1 MKKLINILLLF
12 MVVFAGCKTKKT
24 DEQEIQKLLDRQAQ
38 QQESQK
44 ESLDKLQ
51 QIKDSLAVEKDML
64 VKERDQ
70 KDEKVKLLEKNQQI
84 LVEELKKE
92 EETDIS
98 SEKTRLQEQ
107 ISGYE
112 DSIEQLKDELSVLD
126 ADIDSIENSM
136 GFYEVQEEQAEKLH
150 ESGIDEIDQRINKLE
165 NQKQQEIKKADLVD
179 RRILI
184 SEKKIEAYKMERE
197 MYVDERDELLRTNA
211 SEEKLEPY
219 RKKIAEMDSII
230 SAEEKNKQAII
241 NELNKTK
248 QWISDVDTMIND
260 LQTKIKQEYD
270 ERKIIEGFISSEKER
285 LQNEIDNL
293 QTTREKLVN
302 EQEQISDE
310 LSGVEQQIASL
321 NKKMELIKNK
331 EMSDLLEQQAE
342 IEQSEAALAEEEVR
356 LLEESKKLDTQSVR
370 VTSDAASEELKGLV
384 ELGNQIDSL
393 RASVKE
399 EKAEIAKTRKELSEK
414 RAEAAEKRARF
425 GRTLVTLIVIIV
437 VGDLG
442 LLTLFYYLG
451 KRARKS

>member
-12 MVVFAGCKTKKT
+12 LIVFAGCKTKKT

-38 QQESQK
+38 IQESQK
-44 ESLDKLQ
+44 ESLDELQ
-51 QIKDSLAVEKDML
+51 QLKDSLAVEKEKL
-64 VKERDQ
+64 VMERDQ

-98 SEKTRLQEQ
+98 SEKGKLQEQ

-112 DSIEQLKDELSVLD
+112 DSIKQLKEELSILD
-126 ADIDSIENSM
+126 ADIDSIANTM
-136 GFYEVQEEQAEKLH
+136 GLYEVQEEQAEKLH

-165 NQKQQEIKKADLVD
+165 NQKQQEIKKADLLD

-184 SEKKIEAYKMERE
+184 SEKKIEAYQMERE
-197 MYVDERDELLRTNA
+197 MYVDERDELLRNNA

-219 RKKIAEMDSII
+219 RNKIAEMDSII
-230 SAEEKNKQAII
+230 RVEEKNKQEII
-241 NELNKTK
+241 NELNETK

-270 ERKIIEGFISSEKER
+270 KRNIIEGFISSEKER
-285 LQNEIDNL
+285 LQHEIDNL
-293 QTTREKLVN
+293 KTSRAKLVN
-302 EQEQISDE
+302 EQGQISDE
-310 LSGVEQQIASL
+310 LSGIEKKIASL
-321 NKKMELIKNK
+321 NKKMELIKDK
-331 EMSDLLEQQAE
+331 DMSDLLEQQAE
-342 IEQSEAALAEEEVR
+342 IEQSEAALAEEEAR
-356 LLEESKKLDTQSVR
+356 LMEESRKIDTQSIR
-370 VTSDAASEELKGLV
+370 VTSEVAGEELKSLV

-414 RAEAAEKRARF
+414 RAEAAQKRAKF
-425 GRTLVTLIVIIV
+425 GRTLVTLIIIIV
-437 VGDLG
+437 VGGLG

-451 KRARKS
+451 KRARIS